1 MHIAR
6 SAALLV
12 AALVLTSLGFAQ
24 ASAPAGGSARAEA
37 PAGRDRVPV
46 DSNVAVH
53 LRDGSVVYGR
63 LERLDADSVIVR
75 STAGRL
81 ALARSSVREVRDAGA
96 AHRRDDGSVD
106 YWFPNPHSSR
116 LAFAP
121 TGRMLGQGEGY
132 VADHDI
138 LVGSFAVGLTDR
150 ITIGGGGFLIPD
162 SRAWFVTP
170 KVGLVQGEDFNLA
183 VGAIA
188 GGWGTSETGGV
199 GYLVGTFG
207 GSDRSVSL
215 AVGNGFTG
223 SGPVRSQVF
232 MVGGEARV
240 ARRLSLLSENYFGTD
255 LSGGAVSYGVRI
267 LGERTSVD
275 LVFFNSVSKPVF
287 PGIPFLG
294 AAVKW

>member
-6 SAALLV
+6 FAALLA
-12 AALVLTSLGFAQ
+12 AALLLSSRGFAQ
-24 ASAPAGGSARAEA
+24 AP
-37 PAGRDRVPV
+37 

-63 LERLDADSVIVR
+63 LERLGVDSVIVL
-75 STAGRL
+75 SAAGRL
-81 ALARSSVREVRDAGA
+81 ALVRSSVREVRAAGA
-96 AHRRDDGSVD
+96 AHRHDDGSVD

-138 LVGSFAVGLTDR
+138 VVGSFAVGITDR

-170 KVGLVQGEDFNLA
+170 KVGVVRGEDFNLA
-183 VGAIA
+183 IGAIA
-188 GGWGTSETGGV
+188 GGWGTTETGGV
-199 GYLVGTFG
+199 GYVVGTFG
-207 GSDRSVSL
+207 GPDRSLSL
-215 AVGNGFTG
+215 AVGNGFAG
-223 SGPVRSQVF
+223 SGPVRGQVF

-255 LSGGAVSYGVRI
+255 LNGAAVSYGVRL

-275 LVFFNSVSKPVF
+275 LVFFNSTTKPLF

-294 AAVKW
+294 VALKW

>member
-6 SAALLV
+6 SSALL
-12 AALVLTSLGFAQ
+12 AAVLLLPPRGFAQ
-24 ASAPAGGSARAEA
+24 AP
-37 PAGRDRVPV
+37 

-63 LERLDADSVIVR
+63 LARLDADSVIVLAV
-75 STAGRL
+75 AGRL
-81 ALARSSVREVRDAGA
+81 AFARSSVGEVRDAGA
-96 AHRRDDGSVD
+96 AHQRGDGSVE

-138 LVGSFAVGLTDR
+138 VVGSFAVGITDR
-150 ITIGGGGFLIPD
+150 ITIGGGGFLVPD

-170 KVGLVQGEDFNLA
+170 KVGLVRGEDFNLA
-183 VGAIA
+183 VGALA

-199 GYLVGTFG
+199 GYVVGTFG
-207 GSDRSVSL
+207 STDRSLSL
-215 AVGNGFTG
+215 AAGNGFAG
-223 SGPVRSQVF
+223 SGPVRGQVF

-240 ARRLSLLSENYFGTD
+240 MRRLSLLSENYFGTD
-255 LSGGAVSYGVRI
+255 LSGAAVSYGVRF
-267 LGERTSVD
+267 LGERTSAD
-275 LVFFNSVSKPVF
+275 LVFFNSSSRPVF
-287 PGIPFLG
+287 PGIPVLG
-294 AAVKW
+294 VAVKW